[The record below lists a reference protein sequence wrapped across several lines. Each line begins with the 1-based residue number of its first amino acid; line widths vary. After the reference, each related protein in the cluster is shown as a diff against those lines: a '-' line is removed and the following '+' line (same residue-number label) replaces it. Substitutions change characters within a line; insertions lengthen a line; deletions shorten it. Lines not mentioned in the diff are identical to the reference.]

1 MAKPLSE
8 QAAEDVVIAQ
18 LAKAGYLPRQT
29 SAYDKSL
36 CSDAGPLIDFIQTT
50 LSITTR
56 MRKRGTTSFD
66 LQSLAYASGW
76 NGEDIDE

>member
-1 MAKPLSE
+1 MAKSISE
-8 QAAEDVVIAQ
+8 QALEDVVVAE
-18 LAKAGYLPRQT
+18 LVKAGYLLRQT